1 MKCIDN
7 FFSCDYNMNEH
18 YFFHSYYN
26 SKLGG
31 AAVEDKKTLIYDS
44 AKTLFALKGFKDTN
58 ISEITKKAGMA
69 VGTFYNYYSSKEK
82 LFMDIFLEENAKLK
96 QTCFQSLDLDQSP
109 LLVVR
114 QMLKL
119 NVEGMKENP
128 ILKEWYNKSVFE
140 KLQQFYREEN
150 GIDTVDFLYD
160 SFLKLINH
168 WKDQGIM
175 RSDIDSKMIM
185 MIFAAIINVD
195 THKEEIGLEYFPE
208 LLEQMTELI
217 MNSLVDC
224 SH

>member
-1 MKCIDN
+1 M
-7 FFSCDYNMNEH
+7 
-18 YFFHSYYN
+18 
-26 SKLGG
+26 
-31 AAVEDKKTLIYDS
+31 EDKKTMIYDS
-44 AKTLFALKGFKDTN
+44 AKALFGMKGFKDTN

-82 LFMDIFLEENAKLK
+82 LFMDIFLEENAVLK

-119 NVEGMKENP
+119 NVEGMKDNP
-128 ILKEWYNKSVFE
+128 ILREWYNKSVFE

-160 SFLKLINH
+160 NFLKLINH
-168 WKDQGIM
+168 WQDQGKM
-175 RSDIDSKMIM
+175 RSDIDNKMIM

>member
-1 MKCIDN
+1 M
-7 FFSCDYNMNEH
+7 
-18 YFFHSYYN
+18 
-26 SKLGG
+26 
-31 AAVEDKKTLIYDS
+31 EDKKTLIYDS
-44 AKTLFALKGFKDTN
+44 AKALFGMKGFKDTN

-168 WKDQGIM
+168 WKDQGKM

-217 MNSLVDC
+217 MNSLVGC